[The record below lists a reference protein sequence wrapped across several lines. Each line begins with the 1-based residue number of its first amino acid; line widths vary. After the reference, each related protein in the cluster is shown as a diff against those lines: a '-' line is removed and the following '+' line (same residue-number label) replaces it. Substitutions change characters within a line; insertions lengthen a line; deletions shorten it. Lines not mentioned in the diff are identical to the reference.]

1 MMADFHEYAIT
12 YSLSPEESEIV
23 QSKILKL
30 LERQVAMYTGGSSS
44 SVPVETAQ
52 ELLQSLIMTLG
63 KAIKSPQE
71 LVNCDLNELIS
82 GGRAVLERQVY
93 DAQQLWQKVCLSAPE
108 FGSISLRDTLK
119 CIGGFFNRYD
129 LRYFAHHLPCDID
142 YQLCLPVPESL
153 LGVDY
158 LTEYLRRLLAENFIL
173 RKFEQKA
180 VLRLLERFFPDFRGL
195 LVNLC
200 EPVIA
205 DALGLVLIGKKP
217 YELEIS
223 DADLKAIAAVFE
235 PLPGSA
241 AKRRLDSAIIEL
253 CKLISINDAYSS
265 EYIRKVVFSF
275 YPRIETAL
283 RCGGF
288 RGIFP

>member
-1 MMADFHEYAIT
+1 MEGFCEGAIT
-12 YSLSPEESEIV
+12 RGLTPEESVIV
-23 QSKILKL
+23 ETKIFRL
-30 LERQVAMYTGGSSS
+30 LEWQVAMYTGGSSS

-52 ELLQSLIMTLG
+52 ELLQNLLMTLG
-63 KAIKSPQE
+63 KAIISPQE
-71 LVNCDLNELIS
+71 LVNGDLNELVA

-93 DAQQLWQKVCLSAPE
+93 DAHQLWQKVCLSAPE
-108 FGSISLRDTLK
+108 LGSISLRDTLK
-119 CIGGFFNRYD
+119 SIGGFFSRYD

-180 VLRLLERFFPDFRGL
+180 VLRLLERSCRDFRGL

-205 DALGLVLIGKKP
+205 DALGLVLIDKQP

-223 DADLKAIAAVFE
+223 GADLTAIAAVFE
-235 PLPGSA
+235 PLPDSA
-241 AKRRLDSAIIEL
+241 AEDTLDLAALQL
-253 CKLISINDAYSS
+253 CKLIPTNDFFSA
-265 EYIRKVVFSF
+265 EYIRKVVSSF
-275 YPRIETAL
+275 YPRIDAAL
-283 RCGGF
+283 RTGGW
-288 RGIFP
+288 RGIFV